1 MEDALLKA
9 NLFFKRTAFHPKK
22 EASLKPIQSILA
34 TILLSAAAY
43 AFTSLSHPSNY
54 YAAGMLVVVGVF
66 IVIGDDTTG
75 GLPVAGLAGLRW
87 NLDHFCQNFLITGAI
102 GSGKTVALY
111 NLLYELN
118 RRVKNWGGLWL
129 DNKGN
134 SHQDLA
140 AIQRVFG
147 RETDVVF
154 LQVRNREQPANW
166 KPPHR
171 YNPMADPGFSFEELS
186 YLLANNGTPNR
197 ASKNTDFFAKQAAT
211 HLLRGME
218 ALREVKKPVT
228 FTQLYYYLTSTI
240 ESGHLIKALEAA
252 GTDRGHELARH
263 FATRFVAQTG
273 DQLSGVLGTI
283 DNILAP
289 FVVEAVAE
297 VMCSHEPNT
306 VDIEDIDQGK
316 ILCPFL
322 PQAYPASLYAIN
334 TLLKQL
340 FYFHVMRRYE
350 RRGVVSSSGAPRTEN
365 MLVCFMDE
373 AQHSVRSGEYGDHR
387 FLDRLRDAKAG
398 FVAATQDHQS
408 FYGPL
413 GKQDADI
420 LMLQFR
426 NRIIYTAASQLSAEI
441 SADFIGKTERMK
453 ITRGVTAGRTSIS
466 RTPTD
471 EHIIKAHQIRQLRPH
486 FAYILHCAGSLRHRV
501 KLRRIDPSQGVL
513 PSV

>member
-1 MEDALLKA
+1 MKLI
-9 NLFFKRTAFHPKK
+9 P
-22 EASLKPIQSILA
+22 SVLA
-34 TILLSAAAY
+34 TILLSAAVYAY
-43 AFTSLSHPSNY
+43 TSFSHPTNY
-54 YAAGMLVVVGVF
+54 WATGMLVLGGLF
-66 IVIGDDTTG
+66 MLIGEETPG

-140 AIQRVFG
+140 AIQSVFG
-147 RETDVVF
+147 RENDVML
-154 LQVRNREQPANW
+154 LQVRNREQPLNW
-166 KPPHR
+166 RPPHR
-171 YNPMADPGFSFEELS
+171 YNPLADPGFSFEELAH
-186 YLLANNGTPNR
+186 LLANNGAPNR
-197 ASKNTDFFAKQAAT
+197 VGKNGDFFAKQAAT

-218 ALREVKKPVT
+218 ALRELGKPVT
-228 FTQLYYYLTSTI
+228 FSALYYYLTATA
-240 ESGHLIKALEAA
+240 ETAHLIKALEAA
-252 GTDRGHELARH
+252 GTERGHALSRH
-263 FATRFVAQTG
+263 FATRFLAQTG
-273 DQLSGVLGTI
+273 DQLSGVLSTI

-297 VMCSHEPNT
+297 VMCSQEPNT
-306 VDIEDIDQGK
+306 VDMEEIEEGK

-322 PQAYPASLYAIN
+322 PQSYPASLYAIN

-340 FYFHVMRRYE
+340 FYLHVMRRYE
-350 RRGVVSSSGAPRTEN
+350 RRSAAAPKAGGGKEGAGVPRGEN
-365 MLVCFMDE
+365 LLVCFMDE
-373 AQHSVRSGEYGDHR
+373 AQHSVRSGDYGDHR

-398 FVAATQDHQS
+398 FIAATQDHQS

-413 GKQDADI
+413 GKQEADI

-426 NRIIYTAASQLSAEI
+426 NRLIYTAASQQSAEI

-453 ITRGVTAGRTSIS
+453 VTRGVTAGRTSIS
-466 RTPTD
+466 RTPAD

-486 FAYILHCAGSLRHRV
+486 FAYILHCAGALRLRV
-501 KLRRIDPSQGVL
+501 KLPRIDPSQGIL
-513 PSV
+513 PSQ